1 MRSGACSRSSS
12 RRTRD
17 PAARLSGPH
26 RAAARGRCRR
36 GDLQR
41 LPEPRDEPL
50 VENTRCQG
58 CELSV
63 YSESTALGENCGGS
77 PPCDDARCSF
87 YWRLKYRTQQSS
99 PGARCE
105 TMRWIW
111 TQELPEASPSSLE
124 ATGAAGTELKRVRW
138 RRECGAWE
146 RYRGRVEFDVS
157 TSICFEEDGDGD
169 PKNDRR
175 RGVDDDITIGC
186 TECSAPSGG
195 VDAAAGALR

>member
-1 MRSGACSRSSS
+1 MC
-12 RRTRD
+12 
-17 PAARLSGPH
+17 
-26 RAAARGRCRR
+26 
-36 GDLQR
+36 
-41 LPEPRDEPL
+41 
-50 VENTRCQG
+50 
-58 CELSV
+58 
-63 YSESTALGENCGGS
+63 
-77 PPCDDARCSF
+77 
-87 YWRLKYRTQQSS
+87 
-99 PGARCE
+99 
-105 TMRWIW
+105 WIW

-157 TSICFEEDGDGD
+157 TSICYEEDGDGD